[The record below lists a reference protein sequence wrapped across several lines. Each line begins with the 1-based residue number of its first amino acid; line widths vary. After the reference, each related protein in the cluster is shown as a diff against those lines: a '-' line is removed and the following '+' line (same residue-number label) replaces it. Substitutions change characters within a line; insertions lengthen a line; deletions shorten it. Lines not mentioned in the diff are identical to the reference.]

1 MSKISG
7 IDGLVWITHQPLN
20 SEILDAAGPQLKS
33 IATMSV
39 GYDHIDVKEI
49 KSRGLPIS
57 NTPSVLN
64 DAVADIATGL
74 MVAASRRFHEGRLKI
89 EQLRIHKIDL
99 VKNSLYQFYFITSR
113 SKWEKGAQWMLG
125 QDLTLKT
132 FGIVGLGEIG
142 QTIAHRLKGFTK
154 PNEIPKI
161 IYCGNSRKPEGN
173 IFSIND

>member
-20 SEILDAAGPQLKS
+20 SEVLDAAGPQLKS

-74 MVAASRRFHEGRLKI
+74 MIAASRRFHEGRLKI
-89 EQLRIHKIDL
+89 EQLRKHKIIL
-99 VKNSLYQFYFITSR
+99 INNGLNHVLLYYF
-113 SKWEKGAQWMLG
+113 
-125 QDLTLKT
+125 
-132 FGIVGLGEIG
+132 
-142 QTIAHRLKGFTK
+142 
-154 PNEIPKI
+154 
-161 IYCGNSRKPEGN
+161 
-173 IFSIND
+173 